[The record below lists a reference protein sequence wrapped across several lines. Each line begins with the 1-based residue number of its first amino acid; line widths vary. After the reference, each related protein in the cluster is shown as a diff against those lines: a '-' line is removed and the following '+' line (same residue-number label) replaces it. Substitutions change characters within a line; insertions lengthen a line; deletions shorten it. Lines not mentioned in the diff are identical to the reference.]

1 MAKLIFGCGYLGL
14 RVARLWRDGGEEVY
28 AVTRSTVRASQL
40 AAEGLRPIVA
50 DVRDASSLG
59 ELPRAATVLY
69 AIGYDRTAGGTMRE
83 VYVGGLQN
91 VLAALPP
98 ATEKLLYVS
107 STGVYAQNDGGW
119 VDETSP
125 CEPTREGGQ
134 ACLEAEHVL
143 VAHPVGQ
150 RAIVLRMAGIY
161 GPGRIPNLD
170 ALRRGE
176 PIAAPPDG
184 YLNLIHVDDA
194 AAVVLAAETRA
205 SVPRLYLVSDG
216 HPVLRREYYQEL
228 ARLAG
233 APVPRFVPPGTGAHV
248 ASRALSDKRVNN
260 ARLLRELQVEIRYQ
274 SYREGLASIL
284 TS

>member
-14 RVARLWRDGGEEVY
+14 RVARLWRDVGEEVY
-28 AVTRSTVRASQL
+28 AVTRSVVRASQL

-69 AIGYDRTAGGTMRE
+69 AIGYDRAAGGTMRE
-83 VYVGGLQN
+83 VYVGGLQS

-98 ATEKLLYVS
+98 ATEKFLYVS

-119 VDETSP
+119 IDETSP
-125 CEPTREGGQ
+125 CEPTREGGR
-134 ACLEAEHVL
+134 ACLEAEQL
-143 VAHPVGQ
+143 LAADPVGQ

-176 PIAAPPDG
+176 PIAVPPDG

-194 AAVVLAAETRA
+194 AAVVLAAERQA
-205 SVPRLYLVSDG
+205 LAPRLYLVSDG
-216 HPVLRREYYQEL
+216 QPVLRREYYQEL

-233 APVPRFVPPGTGAHV
+233 APAPRFVLPSAQAPV
-248 ASRALSDKRVNN
+248 AARALSDKRVCNE
-260 ARLLRELQVEIRYQ
+260 RLLRELQVEIRYQ

-284 TS
+284 AS